1 MAAGEA
7 AAAPAAATP
16 KSRNW
21 PTSSRRTSIK
31 VMLARKEL
39 NEENEIIIAKSLD
52 GTKKKKRAN
61 KPNEFITNDDFCPN
75 CGLRLK
81 NMPEDENNFWTE
93 IFQRELRDSDD
104 PAAMMAMGGRG
115 GKPGVLLFR
124 GWGLESR
131 SGSEPQAQMA
141 AIRTDIE
148 EARKKLEPAYPFIHG
163 VEDAAKPVELPLA
176 IRGNPENLGP
186 EVPRH
191 FLSILSP
198 GEPAPFTKGSGRLE
212 LAEDILKQPIAMRVI
227 VNRIWKGHFGTGIVD
242 SPSNFGTTGERPT
255 NPDLLEYL
263 ASYFVKN
270 GMSIKKLHREIMLS
284 SVYQLSSD
292 MDEANA
298 AKDSGNRSYWRF
310 ERKRLEAEQLRDA
323 VLLVSGNLDKSLGG
337 PSTDLTPAFTRR
349 TVYGK
354 VSRYKLDEY
363 LQLFDFPAPNISA
376 EKRFTT
382 TVPLQRLFLM
392 NSDFMQAEAEQLA
405 KRVAAE
411 PDNRARIR
419 KAYLLVYGREPSEQE
434 IKLGIE
440 YLHAEPM
447 REFEEN
453 KNKPAEGAPG
463 GGRGGRGGGGGSSD
477 RSHRRGQAGHARR
490 RSTGRRRGRRRCR
503 AHGNGH
509 DGRHGWLCRRVR
521 RCRADAAA
529 PGRRFPPP
537 SSTNPRRGAAT
548 PRCCSVPASFCS
560 STKRNAYVHSQ
571 VFQSA
576 DAQGSAVQGRQRL
589 RHDGVC
595 RHAG

>member
-1 MAAGEA
+1 MGGRRGGGGAAGGGNAEVKKLA
-7 AAAPAAATP
+7 DEFQE
-16 KSRNW
+16 NV
-21 PTSSRRTSIK
+21 IK

-39 NEENEIIIAKSLD
+39 NEENEIIVAKSLD

-93 IFQRELRDSDD
+93 VFQRELRDSDD

-115 GKPGVLLFR
+115 GKPGLLLFR

-131 SGSEPQAQMA
+131 SGSEPQTQMA

-163 VEDAAKPVELPLA
+163 VEDASKPVELQLA

-198 GEPAPFTKGSGRLE
+198 SDPAPFTKGSGRLE
-212 LAEDILKQPIAMRVI
+212 LADDILKQPIAMRVI

-298 AKDSGNRSYWRF
+298 AKDSGNRAYWRF

-411 PDNRARIR
+411 PDNRARIK
-419 KAYLLVYGREPSEQE
+419 KAYMLVYGREPSEQE

-463 GGRGGRGGGGGSSD
+463 GGRGGRGGGGG
-477 RSHRRGQAGHARR
+477 
-490 RSTGRRRGRRRCR
+490 
-503 AHGNGH
+503 
-509 DGRHGWLCRRVR
+509 
-521 RCRADAAA
+521 A
-529 PGRRFPPP
+529 PTASPTRPSPPCLKAEHWP
-537 SSTNPRRGAAT
+537 TLPPAAT
-548 PRCCSVPASFCS
+548 PSPWEWA
-560 STKRNAYVHSQ
+560 
-571 VFQSA
+571 
-576 DAQGSAVQGRQRL
+576 
-589 RHDGVC
+589 
-595 RHAG
+595 

>member
-1 MAAGEA
+1 
-7 AAAPAAATP
+7 
-16 KSRNW
+16 
-21 PTSSRRTSIK
+21 
-31 VMLARKEL
+31 
-39 NEENEIIIAKSLD
+39 
-52 GTKKKKRAN
+52 
-61 KPNEFITNDDFCPN
+61 
-75 CGLRLK
+75 
-81 NMPEDENNFWTE
+81 MPEDENNFWTE
-93 IFQRELRDSDD
+93 VFQRELRDSDD

-115 GKPGVLLFR
+115 GKPGLLLFR

-131 SGSEPQAQMA
+131 SGSEPQTQMA
-141 AIRTDIE
+141 AIRADIE

-163 VEDAAKPVELPLA
+163 VEDAAKPVELQLA

-198 GEPAPFTKGSGRLE
+198 GDPAPFTKGSGRLE

-263 ASYFVKN
+263 ASSFVKN

-284 SVYQLSSD
+284 AVYQLSSD
-292 MDEANA
+292 WTRPTRPKIPATAPTGVSSVSVSKPNSSAMP
-298 AKDSGNRSYWRF
+298 SFWFPVTSISPS
-310 ERKRLEAEQLRDA
+310 A
-323 VLLVSGNLDKSLGG
+323 VLPPIS
-337 PSTDLTPAFTRR
+337 TPAFTRR

-405 KRVAAE
+405 KRVATE
-411 PDNRARIR
+411 PDNRARIK
-419 KAYLLVYGREPSEQE
+419 KAYMLVYGREPSEQE

-463 GGRGGRGGGGGSSD
+463 GGRGGRGGD
-477 RSHRRGQAGHARR
+477 V
-490 RSTGRRRGRRRCR
+490 
-503 AHGNGH
+503 
-509 DGRHGWLCRRVR
+509 L
-521 RCRADAAA
+521 
-529 PGRRFPPP
+529 PP
-537 SSTNPRRGAAT
+537 
-548 PRCCSVPASFCS
+548 
-560 STKRNAYVHSQ
+560 
-571 VFQSA
+571 
-576 DAQGSAVQGRQRL
+576 
-589 RHDGVC
+589 
-595 RHAG
+595 